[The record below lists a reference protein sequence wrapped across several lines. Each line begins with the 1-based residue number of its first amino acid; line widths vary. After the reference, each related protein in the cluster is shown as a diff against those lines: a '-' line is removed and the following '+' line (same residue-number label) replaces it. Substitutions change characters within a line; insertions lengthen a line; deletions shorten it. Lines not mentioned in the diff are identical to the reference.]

1 MLVRHHFAGRVYVI
15 KVPQGTRVHR
25 SALVGESMLA
35 VPWKGRDVLIFEVP
49 GKMLVQ
55 LARSGSYGLRL
66 IRVESAKVG
75 GDNR

>member
-1 MLVRHHFAGRVYVI
+1 MLVRHHFAKRVYVI
-15 KVPQGTRVHR
+15 EAPEGTRVHR
-25 SALVGESMLA
+25 SARAGESMLV
-35 VPWKGRDVLIFEVP
+35 VPWEGRGVPIFEVP